1 MGLRHL
7 EQVGGGVFLGM
18 TLTLDQ
24 ARAPSSL
31 SPINAET
38 RAVMLNL
45 KADCCRFVCAVPD
58 SDPKILC
65 ILRV

>member
-7 EQVGGGVFLGM
+7 GQAGGGVFLGM

-24 ARAPSSL
+24 ARVPNSL

-38 RAVMLNL
+38 RAVMDNL
-45 KADCCRFVCAVPD
+45 KAGAFGLSVRC
-58 SDPKILC
+58 LT
-65 ILRV
+65 